1 MGALLREPGG
11 GSCSRGSEGYER
23 KALGM
28 DRGSVWATCHEPIY
42 WGLKE
47 TVGRVAGG
55 GVFLSVG
62 ALRREPG
69 GVGLPCRGPLRI
81 CRKGSRDGQ
90 LLLEGPPPF
99 FYMEEGSSTGHFER
113 WEGSGKSASLLRERC
128 GEGSFWGIRKNL
140 VRSAQGTV
148 MSVSLGIPRNS

>member
-1 MGALLREPGG
+1 LLHHCSRDLTAVKIKTSSGRGGVIEVTDLPSSRNLEG

-42 WGLKE
+42 WGLPE

-62 ALRREPG
+62 ALRR
-69 GVGLPCRGPLRI
+69 L
-81 CRKGSRDGQ
+81 
-90 LLLEGPPPF
+90 
-99 FYMEEGSSTGHFER
+99 
-113 WEGSGKSASLLRERC
+113 
-128 GEGSFWGIRKNL
+128 
-140 VRSAQGTV
+140 
-148 MSVSLGIPRNS
+148 